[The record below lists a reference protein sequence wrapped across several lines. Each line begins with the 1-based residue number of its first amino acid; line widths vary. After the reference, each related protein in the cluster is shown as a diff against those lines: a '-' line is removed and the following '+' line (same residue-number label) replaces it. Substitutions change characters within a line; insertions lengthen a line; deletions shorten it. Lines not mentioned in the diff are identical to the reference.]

1 MSKCAEKTTQR
12 KSRNIAVTLSYVG
25 TNYHGWQIQKNA
37 ISVQEVFQKALYKI
51 LNESVDIKGCSRT
64 DTGVHANMYVV
75 NFKTTSK
82 IHFNNLICALNRHLP
97 DDVSAYDCEEKAPDF
112 HSRYSCKGKEYIY
125 KVWNNNVKN
134 PFLSGRA
141 LHYWYPLDI
150 YQMKK
155 SAEYF
160 VGTHDFTAFA
170 TIDNREMK
178 NMQRTVQKFE
188 IEKEGDTVNFIVEAN
203 GFLYNM
209 VRIMVGTLL
218 RVSQRKLFPADIP
231 KIIESKDRSYA
242 GPTAPPQGLY
252 LNRVFY

>member
-1 MSKCAEKTTQR
+1 
-12 KSRNIAVTLSYVG
+12 
-25 TNYHGWQIQKNA
+25 
-37 ISVQEVFQKALYKI
+37 
-51 LNESVDIKGCSRT
+51 
-64 DTGVHANMYVV
+64 
-75 NFKTTSK
+75 
-82 IHFNNLICALNRHLP
+82 
-97 DDVSAYDCEEKAPDF
+97 
-112 HSRYSCKGKEYIY
+112 
-125 KVWNNNVKN
+125 
-134 PFLSGRA
+134 
-141 LHYWYPLDI
+141 
-150 YQMKK
+150 MKK